1 MSIDLHTHSTASDG
15 LVQPGDLMRLAAE
28 AGLTA
33 IALTDHDTTAGHGP
47 AAAALPPGL
56 TLVPGAEISCFV
68 DVAGRSISLHVLAYL
83 FDASEPAFASVR
95 AQIREHRATRARQ
108 MVRLLADAGHPVTW
122 ERVSELA
129 AGTVGRPH
137 VAAAM
142 VEAGLVPTVSAAFS
156 RDWIG
161 ATGPYWVG
169 KWQPD
174 VWQTLSLIRGAGG
187 VSVFAHPY
195 ASRRGVTVGPDVI
208 ERMTA
213 AGLTGVEVDHPDH
226 DGDERRRL
234 RGLAADLD
242 LIATGS
248 SDFHGSSKPQGL
260 GAESTSPATYER
272 LVAAAS
278 GARPITGPTG

>member
-15 LVQPGDLMRLAAE
+15 LVEPDDLMRLAAD
-28 AGLTA
+28 AGLTVV
-33 IALTDHDTTAGHGP
+33 ALTDHDTTAGHAR
-47 AAAALPPGL
+47 AAAALPAGL
-56 TLVPGAEISCFV
+56 TLLPGAEISCFV
-68 DVAGRSISLHVLAYL
+68 EVAGRSVSLHVLAYL
-83 FDASEPAFASVR
+83 FDATEPAFAAVR

-108 MVRLLADAGHPVTW
+108 MVRLLATDGHQVTW

-156 RDWIG
+156 REWIG
-161 ATGPYWVG
+161 TGGPYWVG

-174 VWQTLSLIRGAGG
+174 VWETLRLIRQAGG
-187 VSVFAHPY
+187 VSVFAHPF
-195 ASRRGVTVGPDVI
+195 ASRRGVTVGPEVI
-208 ERMTA
+208 ERMA
-213 AGLTGVEVDHPDH
+213 GAGLTGLEVDHPDH

-234 RGLAADLD
+234 RALAADLD
-242 LIATGS
+242 LVVTGS

-260 GAESTSPATYER
+260 GAESTSPAAYQR
-272 LVAAAS
+272 LVAAAC
-278 GARPITGPTG
+278 GAAPITAAA